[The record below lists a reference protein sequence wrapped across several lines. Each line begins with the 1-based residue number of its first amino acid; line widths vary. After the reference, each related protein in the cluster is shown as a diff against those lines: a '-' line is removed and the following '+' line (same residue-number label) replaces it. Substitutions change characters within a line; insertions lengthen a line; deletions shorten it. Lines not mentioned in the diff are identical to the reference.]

1 MMKTLVLRSFFIW
14 VLSSVLIHAMVIPV
28 DFSTGDFSFS
38 IDNVTVVDSAVDV
51 SGDTFTVPSNYVDE
65 YLATILVNNDSQT
78 VTASYTGLEIESE
91 ITFDGDNVLSPGESF
106 ELTLS
111 IENLFVEPNQ
121 ITVDIE
127 SVFGDDEDTNRISE
141 RSSENIVYRFDVS
154 TTQVAGEFDIVY
166 VVNDQYGTEY
176 FGEETVVIQRTEE
189 FVISD
194 ASYDDCTN
202 TVEYTVVNYGTG
214 DVQDAIIRVEQESL
228 MEYDFISVSSGTG
241 YGKLSG
247 ELTTDASKDFT
258 LRLYDSDGGQ
268 VDYYLIDYSPC
279 TQVQVVSLTTVET
292 PTAVDP
298 IQPGQTVPTT
308 VPGVS
313 VSSEYWGLTEAQVAA
328 YIILIMVSIIAM
340 WTLLFLIKY
349 IFT

>member
-1 MMKTLVLRSFFIW
+1 
-14 VLSSVLIHAMVIPV
+14 
-28 DFSTGDFSFS
+28 
-38 IDNVTVVDSAVDV
+38 
-51 SGDTFTVPSNYVDE
+51 
-65 YLATILVNNDSQT
+65 
-78 VTASYTGLEIESE
+78 
-91 ITFDGDNVLSPGESF
+91 
-106 ELTLS
+106 
-111 IENLFVEPNQ
+111 
-121 ITVDIE
+121 
-127 SVFGDDEDTNRISE
+127 
-141 RSSENIVYRFDVS
+141 
-154 TTQVAGEFDIVY
+154 VY

-247 ELTTDASKDFT
+247 ELITDASKDFM